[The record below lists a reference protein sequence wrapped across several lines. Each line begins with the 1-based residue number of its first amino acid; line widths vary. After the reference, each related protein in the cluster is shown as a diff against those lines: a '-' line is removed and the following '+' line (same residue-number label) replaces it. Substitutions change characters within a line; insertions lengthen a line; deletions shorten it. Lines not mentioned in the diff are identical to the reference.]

1 VSPPVII
8 RPAFPNFPRLELAKN
23 PTTAYAKP
31 KVGGAPVV
39 FSAQATLAV
48 GKSGVLN
55 AQTLQSGFRT
65 SYFIDEIRV
74 SMHTTKM
81 ATTATAR
88 GFTGLSNLVKIL
100 FQTGKYQF
108 SADAVPAGLL
118 APMFGQDYGN
128 VDLGAI
134 GEFRSF
140 SSIRWMLPKPLF
152 MPAGDVVLANVSI
165 DDLTLLTTIFG
176 SEPCVTVTITYVGR
190 LLPQGY
196 IAQSREVPWLAWWT
210 KNASTVYADSTTR
223 LRNPFKIPAHVQ
235 RFTQRTY
242 DSKYGGALTEYYS
255 EESARGQ
262 LFNTGVYET
271 VKISDSRGYSITNKF
286 VPVGDVFDVARH
298 AWTFGRELSPR
309 EQFNMQMTTEN
320 PASLPANHEY
330 ITNIGLV
337 GYRSEAP

>member
-1 VSPPVII
+1 MSPPII
-8 RPAFPNFPRLELAKN
+8 RPAFPRFPLESLTKN
-23 PTTAYAKP
+23 PITAYAKP

-39 FSAQATLAV
+39 FSAQATLAA

-65 SYFIDEIRV
+65 AYFIDEIRV

-81 ATTATAR
+81 ETVNTAR

-140 SSIRWMLPKPLF
+140 SSVRWMLPKPLF

-165 DDLTLLTTIFG
+165 DDLALLTTIFG
-176 SEPCVTVTITYVGR
+176 TDPCVTVTITYVGR

-196 IAQSREVPWLAWWT
+196 MAQSREVPWLAWWQ
-210 KNASTVYADSTTR
+210 KAASTAYAESTTR

-242 DSKYGGALTEYYS
+242 DSKSSGVLTEYYS
-255 EESARGQ
+255 EESALAQIYNAG
-262 LFNTGVYET
+262 TYET
-271 VKISDSRGYSITNKF
+271 IKIGDSRGYAITNKF
-286 VPVGDVFDVARH
+286 VPIGDVFDVTRH
-298 AWTFGRELSPR
+298 AWTFGRELGPR
-309 EQFNMQMTTEN
+309 EQFDMAMTTEN
-320 PASLPANHEY
+320 IASIPAGHDY